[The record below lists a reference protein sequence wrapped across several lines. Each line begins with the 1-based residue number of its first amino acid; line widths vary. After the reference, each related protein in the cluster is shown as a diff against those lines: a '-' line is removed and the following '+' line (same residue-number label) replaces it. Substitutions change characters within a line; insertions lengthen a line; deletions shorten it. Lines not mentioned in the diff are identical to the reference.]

1 MAFFLYFESIV
12 LRDIL
17 KPVLSKNEPL
27 AIAQTEYYHI
37 VRAAFPHLLVAFEM
51 LGFNTLVKNNNFLP
65 LINRQMTFLQ
75 RVRGVGVPIISN
87 FQLPTFSRK
96 DSERGSVTL
105 GGG

>member
-12 LRDIL
+12 VRDIL
-17 KPVLSKNEPL
+17 KPVSSKNEPL
-27 AIAQTEYYHI
+27 AVAQTEYYHI
-37 VRAAFPHLLVAFEM
+37 VGEEFPHLLVAFEM
-51 LGFNTLVKNNNFLP
+51 LSLNTLVTNKNFLS
-65 LINRQMTFLQ
+65 LIKRQMTFLQ
-75 RVRGVGVPIISN
+75 RVRGVGVHIIFK

>member
-17 KPVLSKNEPL
+17 KPVFSKNEPL
-27 AIAQTEYYHI
+27 VIAQNEYYRI
-37 VRAAFPHLLVAFEM
+37 LRAAFPHLLVAFEM
-51 LGFNTLVKNNNFLP
+51 LSFNTLVKNKNFLF

-75 RVRGVGVPIISN
+75 RVRGVDVHIISK
-87 FQLPTFSRK
+87 FQLPTFSRN
-96 DSERGSVTL
+96 DLERGSVTP